1 MYSKTK
7 IVYFLFIVLSF
18 ISIQVPLSACD
29 LVLHDW
35 QLRFYY
41 KFQNNSPLIPLS
53 EISIIQ
59 NHFKDAVT
67 DKVLWVTKPSLLTP
81 FMDLILSCFDGWVA
95 KTKWYLIPDNKSL
108 GKIAKNFYNDKNKPL
123 IIDTDKNEFKI
134 CLFSDLNADN
144 RCYQLVLAQES
155 RIRCIFQDPNEPW
168 AQEFKGQS
176 CFSIVFYQQLRPE
189 NIISVNLYPINNEN
203 KALYEDVHYVE
214 HLLNDRKLKARPE
227 LYVNPHQKVIP
238 ELPD

>member
-1 MYSKTK
+1 MYSKIK
-7 IVYFLFIVLSF
+7 KVYFLFLIVTFVF
-18 ISIQVPLSACD
+18 IKVPIYSCD

-41 KFQNNSPLIPLS
+41 KFQIDSPLVPLS

-59 NHFKDAVT
+59 NHFNEPVT
-67 DKVLWVTKPSLLTP
+67 DKILWVTKPGIFSP
-81 FMDLILSCFDGWVA
+81 FMNLILSCFDGWVSKA
-95 KTKWYLIPDNKSL
+95 EWYLIPNNKSL
-108 GKIAKNFYNDKNKPL
+108 GKIAKNFYNEKNKPL
-123 IIDTDKNEFKI
+123 IIGSDKNELKI

-155 RIRCIFQDPNEPW
+155 RIRCIYQDPNEPW

-176 CFSIVFYQQLRPE
+176 CFSIIYYQQPRFE
-189 NIISVNLYPINNEN
+189 NIISSNLFPVNNEY
-203 KALYEDVHYVE
+203 KTLYEDIQYVE
-214 HLLNDRKLKARPE
+214 KLLTNKKLKARPE
-227 LYVNPHQKVIP
+227 LYVNPYQKVIP